1 MKRIFAFMV
10 LMFMFITCG
19 PTKHVKTW
27 RDIGTDGTMIEIF
40 DEKITY
46 DEFVKICRKDTIST
60 DLEYWMEMDF
70 FHEDRKITKQWL
82 YIKDTDTNRVYVLTM
97 KPDSSYFLNIRNVII
112 EEIKTE

>member
-1 MKRIFAFMV
+1 MV

-70 FHEDRKITKQWL
+70 FHEGRKITKQWL

-97 KPDSSYFLNIRNVII
+97 KPDSSYILNIRNVII